1 MDLRREKKRAIM
13 RYAGYVAGTLG
24 VGGLSALLGGSPGTK
39 ASDALPAANFAS
51 ENISPPESG
60 EAEDRIAEPVESPSP
75 PAVKDAF
82 APSGAP
88 FAASLLSG
96 ASGDKRIALLKAIKP
111 YVSDA
116 KKERVDGLVRAI
128 SVAGLLNNYKNG
140 LFG

>member
-1 MDLRREKKRAIM
+1 MSDISSDRIKELLSDPKNLDKIAAM
-13 RYAGYVAGTLG
+13 VGSMSG
-24 VGGLSALLGGSPGTK
+24 GGLSALLGGSPGTK

-116 KKERVDGLVRAI
+116 KKSAWM
-128 SVAGLLNNYKNG
+128 A
-140 LFG
+140 